1 MRFDSIRRNHML
13 ASGCKR
19 QFISILIQQVY
30 IQVVTS
36 IIPSVFLPE
45 S

>member
-19 QFISILIQQVY
+19 QFISILIQQAY
-30 IQVVTS
+30 IHVVIS
-36 IIPSVFLPE
+36 IVPSVFLPE